1 MRASAPKQMEG
12 IFARIQ
18 ALAGKIYLQAAFRK
32 RVAKGMQFL
41 DTVKPGWRGQID
53 LERLDMLHTRLCLCG
68 QLYGRH
74 KNSYRVLRLSPADFV
89 MFGFLPAGSDY
100 GKTKGLPQDLL
111 ARVWISQIKKLKRS
125 PCRR

>member
-1 MRASAPKQMEG
+1 MEG

-18 ALAGKIYLQAAFRK
+18 ALAGKIYLQTAFRK
-32 RVAKGMQFL
+32 RVRRGIKFL
-41 DTVKPGWRGQID
+41 DTVKPGWREQID

>member
-53 LERLDMLHTRLCLCG
+53 LERLDMLHTRLCICG
-68 QLYGRH
+68 QLYGRY
-74 KNSYRVLRLSPADFV
+74 NNP
-89 MFGFLPAGSDY
+89 
-100 GKTKGLPQDLL
+100 
-111 ARVWISQIKKLKRS
+111 KRIFTYVPS
-125 PCRR
+125 